1 MLTLKQHHQQK
12 STLLINDRRDFFP
25 DYFSV
30 AFVLFRSNKRGQ
42 SQLPIKWLKSEQKNR
57 SKKIDSLLFLIV
69 VTIMDISI
77 HNNGPRIQYEFPLIA
92 KF

>member
-1 MLTLKQHHQQK
+1 MFAG
-12 STLLINDRRDFFP
+12 IFPP
-25 DYFSV
+25 DYFN
-30 AFVLFRSNKRGQ
+30 AGFTLFRSNKRGQ
-42 SQLPIKWLKSEQKNR
+42 SQLLMKWLNSEQKYR

>member
-1 MLTLKQHHQQK
+1 M
-12 STLLINDRRDFFP
+12 
-25 DYFSV
+25 
-30 AFVLFRSNKRGQ
+30 
-42 SQLPIKWLKSEQKNR
+42 KWLNSEQKHR